1 MQNAGAGSHSAFAL
15 SILHLPC
22 AATRWITQ
30 HRASAETMRT
40 GLVLAMSFTAAAGAA
55 QVQSPSFVSTSAEL
69 VVLPVAVSD
78 KRGNF
83 VPDLP
88 RDRFTVYDNGR
99 QQQVALFSN
108 EDTAVTVGLV
118 IDSSGSMGPKLP
130 EVIIATLTFARRS
143 NPQDELFTVAFN
155 DTVRDPGTERSA
167 AASDMPALESEL
179 RSFRPQGRTALYD
192 GLIAALDRAERGT
205 RPRKAL
211 ILISDGGDNASRST
225 LNDVLGRARRSNVTI
240 FTVGLFDSDD
250 LDKNPGVLKSLA
262 QSTGGERFLPPPESP
277 AALVRACERIARELR
292 TGYTIGYVP
301 PDRDGVYHRVR
312 VEVAQTDNRGKL
324 QARTRPGYF
333 AAGPTDRQ

>member
-1 MQNAGAGSHSAFAL
+1 MQNAGAGSDSG
-15 SILHLPC
+15 PP
-22 AATRWITQ
+22 TTE
-30 HRASAETMRT
+30 HRAQAETMQT
-40 GLVLAMSFTAAAGAA
+40 GLVLAMSFATAVGTA
-55 QVQSPSFVSTSAEL
+55 QVQPPSFVSTSAEL

-78 KRGNF
+78 KHGNF
-83 VPDLP
+83 VSDLP

-99 QQQVALFSN
+99 RQQVSLFSN

-155 DTVRDPGTERSA
+155 DTVRDPGTERSV
-167 AASDMPALESEL
+167 AASDAPALESDL

-211 ILISDGGDNASRST
+211 ILISDGGDNASRWT

-240 FTVGLFDSDD
+240 FTVGLFDNDD
-250 LDKNPGVLKSLA
+250 PDKNPGVLKSLA

-277 AALVRACERIARELR
+277 AAIVRACERIARELR

-301 PDRDGVYHRVR
+301 PDRDGAYHRVR
-312 VEVAQTDNRGKL
+312 VEVATSEDRGKL
-324 QARTRPGYF
+324 QVRTRPGYF
-333 AAGPTDRQ
+333 AAVPATDRQ

>member
-1 MQNAGAGSHSAFAL
+1 MQ
-15 SILHLPC
+15 
-22 AATRWITQ
+22 
-30 HRASAETMRT
+30 T
-40 GLVLAMSFTAAAGAA
+40 GLVLAMSFAAAVGTA
-55 QVQSPSFVSTSAEL
+55 QVQPPSFVSTSAEL

-78 KRGNF
+78 KHGNF

-99 QQQVALFSN
+99 QQQVSLFSN
-108 EDTAVTVGLV
+108 DDTAVTVGLV

-130 EVIIATLTFARRS
+130 EVIIAALTFARRS

-155 DTVRDPGTERSA
+155 DTVRDPGTERTV
-167 AASDMPALESEL
+167 AASDATALELGL

-211 ILISDGGDNASRST
+211 ILISDGGDNASRWT

-240 FTVGLFDSDD
+240 FTVGLFDNDD
-250 LDKNPGVLKSLA
+250 PDRNPGVLKSLA
-262 QSTGGERFLPPPESP
+262 QATGGERFLPPTASP
-277 AALVRACERIARELR
+277 AALVRDCERIARELR

-301 PDRDGVYHRVR
+301 PDRDGGYHRVR
-312 VEVAQTDNRGKL
+312 VEVVASDNRGKL

-333 AAGPTDRQ
+333 AAVPATGRP